1 MKTAERLRARELRSE
16 RGLSIKQI
24 ARTLGVAQSSVS
36 VWVRDIELSLAQ
48 RQALAARNPAL
59 NPTFEGSRARA
70 RRALAQRLDY
80 QAEGRALV
88 SQRGSD
94 FVAGCMLFCAEGSRD
109 RNAVRFTNSDPEMMV
124 FFTAFL
130 RRHFGVTDD
139 MVTVWCNLFADHR
152 ERQHEI
158 EQFGSTYF
166 TYRRARSESRR

>member
-59 NPTFEGSRARA
+59 NPTFEGGRARA
-70 RRALAQRLDY
+70 RRALAQRLDH

-94 FVAGCMLFCAEGSRD
+94 FAAG
-109 RNAVRFTNSDPEMMV
+109 
-124 FFTAFL
+124 
-130 RRHFGVTDD
+130 
-139 MVTVWCNLFADHR
+139 
-152 ERQHEI
+152 
-158 EQFGSTYF
+158 
-166 TYRRARSESRR
+166 YRRARSESRR